1 MFSLYKFIFQ
11 RLIWKAISVYILW
24 FDYCILKEWKTAKVH
39 NLSVSGS
46 NYLHKWLVHFLTCLL
61 VPCLFFLLQKFQ
73 HLCNPRTGWPTLIS
87 ILWKWASKLT
97 GLAGH
102 GECRLDRFH
111 PIKNFLSNGTNSCS
125 IKQATFLLGKPTPYN
140 QLLIHLFFL
149 IPECYFK

>member
-1 MFSLYKFIFQ
+1 MVS
-11 RLIWKAISVYILW
+11 ISYGLTIKLW
-24 FDYCILKEWKTAKVH
+24 RNEKLQKCIIY
-39 NLSVSGS
+39 LSQDT
-46 NYLHKWLVHFLTCLL
+46 NYLHKWLVHFLTCSL
-61 VPCLFFLLQKFQ
+61 VPCLFFLLQNFQ
-73 HLCNPRTGWPTLIS
+73 NFCKPRTGWPTLIS

-111 PIKNFLSNGTNSCS
+111 PIKNFLSYGTNSCS